1 MRKVTKI
8 KTNEIYD
15 ILGIFSFGQIVPK
28 NKEIISSKINHALDY
43 CHDEKPCEL
52 VHKGTKHYL
61 WASNQESAKIVL
73 FSKMTLSVTY
83 RIHKFSHK
91 NREIRHKKIIWDKK
105 TRKEK
110 EINIYQWLWD
120 KNCSICQMANHGINL
135 LEDQYQKLISDKK
148 KSLKELYRRKSN
160 QKNKLNW
167 SGYSKL
173 NKAQKKSLERIHKEI
188 YKDIEIHSTEELK
201 AKAEQRFKSSN
212 RILKS
217 KSGLTIHTDKRK
229 MY

>member
-1 MRKVTKI
+1 MGKVTKI

-28 NKEIISSKINHALDY
+28 NKEIISSKINQALDY

-61 WASNQESAKIVL
+61 WASNQESTKMVL
-73 FSKMTLSVTY
+73 FSKITLSVTY
-83 RIHKFSHK
+83 RIHKFSHNNK
-91 NREIRHKKIIWDKK
+91 EIRHKKIIWDKK
-105 TRKEK
+105 ARKEK

-135 LEDQYQKLISDKK
+135 LEDQYQKLISGKK
-148 KSLKELYRRKSN
+148 KSLKTIYRNKSN
-160 QKNKLNW
+160 QKRNYKGFKKLTK
-167 SGYSKL
+167 SDLKKL
-173 NKAQKKSLERIHKEI
+173 TEVHNEI
-188 YKDIEIHSTEELK
+188 YKDIEIQSTGELK
-201 AKAEQRFKSSN
+201 ARAEQRLKFSN
-212 RILKS
+212 RTLKS
-217 KSGLTIHTDKRK
+217 KSGLIIHTDKRK